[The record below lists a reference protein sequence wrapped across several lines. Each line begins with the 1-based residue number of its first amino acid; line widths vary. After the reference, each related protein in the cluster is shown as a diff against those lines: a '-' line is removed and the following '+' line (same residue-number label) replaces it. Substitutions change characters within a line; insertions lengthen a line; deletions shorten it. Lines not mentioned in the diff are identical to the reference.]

1 MYKEVNQM
9 HVTLSEEQTGKL
21 KQYIFDITSEGIAEA
36 RKAAN
41 LDQPF
46 LKQKYMAQWLGI
58 SVNTLKSFQAQ
69 GMPVIIIDGITL
81 YSKKEVSSWLLKH
94 QK

>member
-1 MYKEVNQM
+1 MEIQLTKEQ
-9 HVTLSEEQTGKL
+9 EEVFRR
-21 KQYIFDITSEGIAEA
+21 YIFDITSEGIAEA

>member
-1 MYKEVNQM
+1 MEVLLNEAQA
-9 HVTLSEEQTGKL
+9 SEL
-21 KQYIFDITSEGIAEA
+21 KQYVFNIASEGIAEA

-46 LKQKYMAQWLGI
+46 LKQKYAAQWVGV
-58 SVNTLKSFQAQ
+58 SVNTFKNWEAQ
-69 GMPVIIIDGITL
+69 GMPCIIIDGVTL
-81 YSKKEVSSWLLKH
+81 YSKKEISNWLLAH